1 MSGYP
6 GLAAAVAARMAPH
19 APAGIELREEPEGF
33 LQAWADE
40 SRWES
45 FPLDEPEVE
54 EEIPAEAYDPPY
66 PAFAVLEALDFV
78 QEFVRF
84 ELGTEWEGEAWAELG
99 SDEIRFG
106 YGGLAFEPVPLSALG
121 SST

>member
-1 MSGYP
+1 MTYP
-6 GLAAAVAARMAPH
+6 GLAAAVAARMTPH
-19 APAGIELREEPEGF
+19 APAGIELREQPRGF
-33 LQAWADE
+33 LQARVDE
-40 SRWES
+40 NRWET

-78 QEFVRF
+78 QEFVRY

-99 SDEIRFG
+99 RDEIRFG
-106 YGGLAFEPVPLSALG
+106 YGELAFEPVPLSALG